1 MASKKKNRKAEKTA
15 PPELNELAAVG
26 GDDIGAEFVGE
37 IRATADE
44 VLRARSRGDV
54 GLYDKV
60 LQDHQVYSTFQ
71 QRRLAVISRDW
82 YVEPGGKAPAD
93 KVAADHLEAQIDR
106 IEYDLVTYKM
116 LSGVFYGRAIG
127 ELMLRPSGSY
137 IELDRILVRNPRRF
151 VFDKDGQLRLIKRTD
166 PRGVVMPANKF
177 WIFRALSNDDDNP
190 HGLGLGHY
198 LYWLTWFKRNALRF
212 WPLFLERFAAGTPIA
227 KVPPGTTPEDRSKVL
242 RMLDD
247 IRTGGRLV
255 IPSNVLLEIL
265 QAQRNSGGDYEAFCK
280 YIDAAIAKVVLSQT
294 MTTDSGSSRSQA
306 EVHQD
311 VKLEVIKSDADL
323 QCASFNAGPAT
334 WLTQWNH
341 PGAAIP
347 RVWRKV
353 IAEEDLNKRATRD
366 KTITELGFEATQEYI
381 DQTYGEGFV
390 KKPAP
395 PPPAPPSGDPL
406 IEDRLARLAERRG
419 GVDFAEAGAA
429 LSAAVEEEW
438 RELIGPEVTAIDE
451 LVASAGSLEQVR
463 DRLGELAQRHPDALV
478 ESLARMK
485 FAARVAGQ
493 VGEELDD

>member
-1 MASKKKNRKAEKTA
+1 MASKKKNRKAEKA
-15 PPELNELAAVG
+15 PRPELNELAAAG
-26 GDDIGAEFVGE
+26 GDDVGAEFVGE
-37 IRATADE
+37 IRAASDE

-71 QRRLAVISRDW
+71 QRRLAVVARDW
-82 YVEPGGKAPAD
+82 AVEPGGDAPGD
-93 KVAADHLEAQIDR
+93 KLAAEDIEEQITRNQFDS
-106 IEYDLVTYKM
+106 VTYKM
-116 LSGVFYGRAIG
+116 LAGILYGRAIG
-127 ELMLRPSGSY
+127 ECLYRPNGSRV
-137 IELDRILVRNPRRF
+137 ELGGIKVRKARRF
-151 VFDKDGQLRLIKRTD
+151 TFDRDGQLRLIKRNN
-166 PRGVVMPANKF
+166 PQGIVMPERKF
-177 WIFRALSNDDDNP
+177 WVFRALSNDDDDP

-265 QAQRNSGGDYEAFCK
+265 QAQRNSGGDYQLFCE
-280 YIDAAIAKVVLSQT
+280 YLDAAIAKVVLSQT

-323 QCASFNAGPAT
+323 LCESFNDGPVT

-353 IAEEDLNKRATRD
+353 VAEEDLNKRATRD

-381 DQTYGEGFV
+381 DQTYGEGFI
-390 KKPAP
+390 KKQPVQP
-395 PPPAPPSGDPL
+395 GQNGNQGDTFGNGL
-406 IEDRLARLAERRG
+406 TLSSKKSN
-419 GVDFAEAGAA
+419 GVDFAEAGAVV
-429 LSAAVEEEW
+429 SAAVEEEW

-493 VGEELDD
+493 VGEEVE